1 MILFLLAFVAFLIIG
16 IPISV
21 SIGFS
26 AVLGCLSLGYP
37 LVVIGQKMVSGI
49 DSWLLI
55 AIPLFI
61 LAGNLMNAGK
71 ITDELFGTARELV
84 GWIPGGLGHANVLAS
99 VIFAGMSGSASAD
112 AGGLGAIEIK
122 AMRDHGYDDDFSAA
136 VTAASSVIG
145 PIFPPSIPL
154 IIYGASASVSVSKN
168 HCRLTVNQFSDGRKY
183 IGGNRCERPVTKKS
197 TAQDLNIY
205 AVKRGYER
213 TAFNLRNLARQFVH
227 ALPACIT
234 PVIILAG
241 FTLGWFTPTEA
252 SAVATIYALIISVL
266 VYKSMDLKT
275 FLQCLKE
282 SAISSANTLFIIGTS
297 TLFTYVMA
305 KEGISALIANTIT
318 GVSSNPAVVMF
329 IINIILLILGMVMEP
344 GAILTLMLPVL
355 LPIADTMGYN
365 LVYFGVVVVLNL
377 MIGQVTPP
385 FGVCLFVISDVN
397 KIKLE
402 RIYKSILPFLVP
414 LLITLAVTCIFPQ
427 VVTFLPDM
435 LLGATAA

>member
-154 IIYGASASVSVSKN
+154 IIYGASASVSVSK
-168 HCRLTVNQFSDGRKY
+168 LFM
-183 IGGNRCERPVTKKS
+183 GGVIPALVM
-197 TAQDLNIY
+197 AVLMMVLIYIY

-355 LPIADTMGYN
+355 LPIANTMGYN

-402 RIYKSILPFLVP
+402 RIYKAILPFLVP
-414 LLITLAVTCIFPQ
+414 LLITAGCHLYLSAGRYLPAGYAAGCNGCVKTYIFKS
-427 VVTFLPDM
+427 D
-435 LLGATAA
+435 

>member
-154 IIYGASASVSVSKN
+154 IIYGASASVSVSK
-168 HCRLTVNQFSDGRKY
+168 LFM
-183 IGGNRCERPVTKKS
+183 GGVIPALVM
-197 TAQDLNIY
+197 AVLMMVLIYIY

-252 SAVATIYALIISVL
+252 SAVATIYALMISVL

-329 IINIILLILGMVMEP
+329 

-355 LPIADTMGYN
+355 LPIANTMGYN

>member
-71 ITDELFGTARELV
+71 SPTSCSARPRAGGLDSRWS
-84 GWIPGGLGHANVLAS
+84 GSRQRAGLGHLCRHVRLC
-99 VIFAGMSGSASAD
+99 FCRR
-112 AGGLGAIEIK
+112 GGLGAIEIK

-154 IIYGASASVSVSKN
+154 IIYGASASVSVSK
-168 HCRLTVNQFSDGRKY
+168 LFM
-183 IGGNRCERPVTKKS
+183 GGVIPALVM
-197 TAQDLNIY
+197 AVLMMVLIYIY

-234 PVIILAG
+234 P
-241 FTLGWFTPTEA
+241 
-252 SAVATIYALIISVL
+252 
-266 VYKSMDLKT
+266 
-275 FLQCLKE
+275 
-282 SAISSANTLFIIGTS
+282 
-297 TLFTYVMA
+297 
-305 KEGISALIANTIT
+305 
-318 GVSSNPAVVMF
+318 
-329 IINIILLILGMVMEP
+329 
-344 GAILTLMLPVL
+344 
-355 LPIADTMGYN
+355 
-365 LVYFGVVVVLNL
+365 
-377 MIGQVTPP
+377 
-385 FGVCLFVISDVN
+385 
-397 KIKLE
+397 
-402 RIYKSILPFLVP
+402 
-414 LLITLAVTCIFPQ
+414 
-427 VVTFLPDM
+427 
-435 LLGATAA
+435 

>member
-154 IIYGASASVSVSKN
+154 IIYGASASVSVSK
-168 HCRLTVNQFSDGRKY
+168 LFM
-183 IGGNRCERPVTKKS
+183 GGVIPALVM
-197 TAQDLNIY
+197 AVLMMVLIYIY

-213 TAFNLRNLARQFVH
+213 TAFNLRNLAWQFVH

-275 FLQCLKE
+275 FL
-282 SAISSANTLFIIGTS
+282 
-297 TLFTYVMA
+297 
-305 KEGISALIANTIT
+305 
-318 GVSSNPAVVMF
+318 
-329 IINIILLILGMVMEP
+329 
-344 GAILTLMLPVL
+344 
-355 LPIADTMGYN
+355 
-365 LVYFGVVVVLNL
+365 
-377 MIGQVTPP
+377 
-385 FGVCLFVISDVN
+385 
-397 KIKLE
+397 
-402 RIYKSILPFLVP
+402 
-414 LLITLAVTCIFPQ
+414 
-427 VVTFLPDM
+427 
-435 LLGATAA
+435 